1 MDYAARAEQLA
12 DQVDTE
18 FANLSDSQALELA
31 AIYAQLAV
39 AQQAR
44 RIADAL
50 ESANSDEPPT
60 AADGRYRLDTDLENM

>member
-18 FANLSDSQALELA
+18 FADLSDSQALELA

-50 ESANSDEPPT
+50 GAAHEPQQ
-60 AADGRYRLDTDLENM
+60 AADGRYRLNTDLEGM